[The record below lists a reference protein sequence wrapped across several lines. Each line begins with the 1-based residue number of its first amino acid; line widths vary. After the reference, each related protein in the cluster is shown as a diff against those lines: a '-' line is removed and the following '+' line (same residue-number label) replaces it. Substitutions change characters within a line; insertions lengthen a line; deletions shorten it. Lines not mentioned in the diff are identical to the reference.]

1 MNVLSDTST
10 PVERPAPDRI
20 RVAPEIEPG
29 VISAPKEV
37 LGVHLTGLTDEG
49 NKIPERM
56 RWMGRAA
63 RAKRRWA
70 TLSGSAYETHLRA

>member
-1 MNVLSDTST
+1 MTPARRLSA
-10 PVERPAPDRI
+10 RPPTAFG
-20 RVAPEIEPG
+20 VAPEIEPG

-56 RWMGRAA
+56 RGWGEQRVQNEDG
-63 RAKRRWA
+63 A